1 MCKFK
6 KFLSVTLSLSI
17 VFNLGLSTK
26 AFADESEYL
35 NKYCSERNS
44 KGGYWDANCAS
55 IEARKILL
63 SGEKDYV
70 IMENQGAR
78 ADKDVYLFNFR
89 ALDKLFEVL
98 DWDKKEFE
106 VCRKNALLRK
116 ILKFIFNK
124 FTTAITTAMG
134 GLFGFLIG
142 DYWFKAAK
150 VYEEKQKVQEEKK
163 KKEALPE
170 VSGSQEN
177 KVDKKSETGWSKF
190 KTGTL
195 KEALGLGKWG
205 TRIVSSLYGSM
216 LSLGIWGLISSFA
229 SPSYKEEIDYTHI
242 NGKKDDLKEY
252 LIEMITS
259 ERWLLFTEKKF
270 YEIADSLM
278 LIIPR
283 DDDCSPPLDLQGTV
297 TGLDYTDEEKN
308 TFKQKFEKLA
318 EDLKNNIKDRKD
330 AHRKCSV
337 LEYGEEKVA
346 KWEKMI
352 DEAIKQ
358 RNAEQKES

>member
-1 MCKFK
+1 
-6 KFLSVTLSLSI
+6 
-17 VFNLGLSTK
+17 
-26 AFADESEYL
+26 
-35 NKYCSERNS
+35 
-44 KGGYWDANCAS
+44 
-55 IEARKILL
+55 
-63 SGEKDYV
+63 
-70 IMENQGAR
+70 
-78 ADKDVYLFNFR
+78 
-89 ALDKLFEVL
+89 
-98 DWDKKEFE
+98 
-106 VCRKNALLRK
+106 
-116 ILKFIFNK
+116 
-124 FTTAITTAMG
+124 
-134 GLFGFLIG
+134 
-142 DYWFKAAK
+142 
-150 VYEEKQKVQEEKK
+150 
-163 KKEALPE
+163 
-170 VSGSQEN
+170 
-177 KVDKKSETGWSKF
+177 
-190 KTGTL
+190 
-195 KEALGLGKWG
+195 
-205 TRIVSSLYGSM
+205 M

>member
-26 AFADESEYL
+26 AFADESEYW

-44 KGGYWDANCAS
+44 KGGYSNEYCAN

-70 IMENQGAR
+70 IMENQGGLAQE
-78 ADKDVYLFNFR
+78 DIYFFNFR

-116 ILKFIFNK
+116 KLKSIFNK

-205 TRIVSSLYGSM
+205 TRIVSSLYGSI
-216 LSLGIWGLISSFA
+216 LSLIIFVLTYSFT
-229 SPSYKEEIDYTHI
+229 SLMSYKGELDFLDI
-242 NGKKDDLKEY
+242 NGEKDWLKER
-252 LIEMITS
+252 LIERITS
-259 ERWLLFTEKKF
+259 NEWPFNERF
-270 YEIADSLM
+270 YES
-278 LIIPR
+278 
-283 DDDCSPPLDLQGTV
+283 DDVLKIV
-297 TGLDYTDEEKN
+297 THRYDGDFESYIHSSAIGLNYTDEEKN

-330 AHRKCSV
+330 AHRKCYV